1 LIGDDGTHLL
11 APDIDRHPDHAVA
24 VVSGKIGGREV
35 RRDAPGFF
43 RRGVRMGENFRNE
56 VDQILNLHSD
66 HDQSLP
72 QALAL
77 A

>member
-1 LIGDDGTHLL
+1 
-11 APDIDRHPDHAVA
+11 
-24 VVSGKIGGREV
+24 
-35 RRDAPGFF
+35 
-43 RRGVRMGENFRNE
+43 MGENFRNE

-66 HDQSLP
+66 HDQSLL

>member
-1 LIGDDGTHLL
+1 MIAAKGL
-11 APDIDRHPDHAVA
+11 ASRPTRSRSAITSAWFIR
-24 VVSGKIGGREV
+24 S
-35 RRDAPGFF
+35 